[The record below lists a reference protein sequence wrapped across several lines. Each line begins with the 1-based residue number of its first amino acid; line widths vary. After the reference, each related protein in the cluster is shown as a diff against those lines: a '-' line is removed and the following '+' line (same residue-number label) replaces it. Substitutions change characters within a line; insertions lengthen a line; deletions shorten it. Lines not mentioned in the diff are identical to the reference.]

1 LSDALRPRVP
11 VAVPFVALCLLWGTT
26 PIVIKAG
33 LEAGWPPLWFCALRL
48 LVAATLLGP
57 VLLTSYAGAPLGLA
71 GWRVVWPIGV
81 FGMAL
86 NFGVT
91 VWGQQF
97 IGAALASLVV
107 ATQPITTTVIAHAV
121 RREPPRPRFVAG
133 LVAGAAG
140 TVVVFRGAGVPG
152 TRELVGALA
161 VFAGVTVYG
170 ACFVWINARAGGMDV
185 LRVVAG
191 QNLIGGVLV
200 AAAALLLE
208 GAPQV
213 PARPPAWLTF
223 GYLAVLSSIVAVVL
237 ANRLIARLGAA
248 RFSVLSFITPIV
260 GVVASVL
267 LLGER
272 LDATTVVGAL
282 VIGVALLLTLGPG
295 VARGVSAGPSPGRA
309 PRRRPSRRAGAG
321 RARAAARR

>member
-1 LSDALRPRVP
+1 M
-11 VAVPFVALCLLWGTT
+11 AVPFTALCLLWGTT

-33 LEAGWPPLWFCALRL
+33 LDAGWPPLWFCALRL
-48 LVAATLLGP
+48 LVAATLLAP
-57 VLLTSYAGAPLGLA
+57 VLLTAYAGAPLGAA

-107 ATQPITTTVIAHAV
+107 ATQPITTTVIAHVV
-121 RREPPRPRFVAG
+121 RREAPTPRFVAG
-133 LVAGAAG
+133 LLAGAAG
-140 TVVVFRGAGVPG
+140 TVIVFRGAGVPG

-170 ACFVWINARAGGMDV
+170 GCFVWINARAGGLDV

-208 GAPQV
+208 GAPRV
-213 PARPPAWLTF
+213 PERADSWVLFA
-223 GYLAVLSSIVAVVL
+223 YLAVLSSIVAVVL

-272 LDATTVVGAL
+272 LDHTTVVGAV
-282 VIGVALLLTLGPG
+282 VIGLALLLTLGPR
-295 VARGVSAGPSPGRA
+295 VAGGVSGGPSPGRA
-309 PRRRPSRRAGAG
+309 RWRWPSRRAAAG
-321 RARAAARR
+321 SARAAARR